1 MAKAGDMSC
10 STAKKKFVNFG
21 LNPLWE
27 SVKPQEC
34 HELEEVVGGRQP
46 AMSVDACMHACGHHM
61 QQSHCDIY
69 VYIYKDIY
77 NKIIGPNYTDVL

>member
-46 AMSVDACMHACGHHM
+46 AMSVDACMHAVTTCS
-61 QQSHCDIY
+61 SHIVIY
-69 VYIYKDIY
+69 MYIYKDI
-77 NKIIGPNYTDVL
+77 